1 MTTTDRENPCRS
13 CEKGCTADH
22 CPKYQQWLR
31 RAEKWL
37 HGMTYDGL
45 PGSMLHEVKKG
56 KGPV

>member
-1 MTTTDRENPCRS
+1 MTTTDRENPCRRCGKECS
-13 CEKGCTADH
+13 KDH
-22 CPKYQQWLR
+22 CPKYRQWLR